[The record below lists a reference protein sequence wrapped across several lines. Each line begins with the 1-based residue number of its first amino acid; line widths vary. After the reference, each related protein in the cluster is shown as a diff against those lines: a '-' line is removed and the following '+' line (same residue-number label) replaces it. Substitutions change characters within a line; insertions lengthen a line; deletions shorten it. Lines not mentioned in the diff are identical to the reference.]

1 MAGMLPGV
9 EYARRRRRF
18 HGSGRWSDSPGT
30 AGFGST
36 RRSSFCLYSSN
47 HESYLSSSS
56 CSSLVLTMFIFTMCT
71 SNQAYQDERLGGI
84 AREAKERLDERLRAP
99 LKSETKRINSQ
110 EKLRVME
117 DRPMVLGDLHTEVF
131 GSKKS
136 GSKRFNWA
144 KLGWKASDQVECAV
158 CLDQFRDGE
167 SLVHMPCAHRFHSK
181 CLVPWLENNAH
192 CPCCR
197 MGILSRKDS
206 FS

>member
-9 EYARRRRRF
+9 EYARRRRF
-18 HGSGRWSDSPGT
+18 HGSGGWSDSPGT
-30 AGFGST
+30 AGHGST
-36 RRSSFCLYSSN
+36 RRSCLYSSN
-47 HESYLSSSS
+47 HEFYHSSSS
-56 CSSLVLTMFIFTMCT
+56 CSSLRRCT
-71 SNQAYQDERLGGI
+71 SNQAYQDERLGGV

-99 LKSETKRINSQ
+99 LKSETKRTNSQ

-117 DRPMVLGDLHTEVF
+117 DRPMVLADLHTEVF

-158 CLDQFRDGE
+158 CLDQFTEGE
-167 SLVHMPCAHRFHSK
+167 SLVHLPCAHRFHSK
-181 CLVPWLENNAH
+181 CLVPWLENNSH